1 MSKNVTLPLQK
12 AIAMA
17 HAGKM
22 DEARSLAEE
31 VIQDDPEN
39 EHALYLMS
47 ALADTDEDRQG
58 YLNQVLL
65 ANPEHSDAMKY
76 SDEIATA
83 QLMQVDYSEP
93 IAETVEDLDLDEI
106 VIGQEEQ
113 LPVAQGTQDFIE
125 QSEGNNVPDW
135 LSDEDD
141 FYDEPAETDL
151 TDEIEPLP
159 EWLEEEPVEEEVAV
173 AAMASAN
180 VASADVASAD
190 VAGADASIGEPLDE
204 TDTDQELDTAAAPEI
219 KKAKRR
225 GPSDKLLTV
234 FLVILIVVALAI
246 MGGIGYLVLT
256 QL

>member
-65 ANPEHSDAMKY
+65 VNPEHADAMKY
-76 SDEIATA
+76 SDEIASA

-93 IAETVEDLDLDEI
+93 TAETVEDLDLDEI

-113 LPVAQGTQDFIE
+113 LPVSQGTQDFIE
-125 QSEGNNVPDW
+125 QSDGDNVPDW
-135 LSDEDD
+135 LADEGG
-141 FYDEPAETDL
+141 FYAEPTEADL

-173 AAMASAN
+173 AAMAGAN
-180 VASADVASAD
+180 
-190 VAGADASIGEPLDE
+190 VAGADEAIGDAFDE
-204 TDTDQELDTAAAPEI
+204 IGTDQELDRDAAPEP

-225 GPSDKLLTV
+225 GPSDKLLTII
-234 FLVILIVVALAI
+234 LVILIVVAMAI
-246 MGGIGYLVLT
+246 MGGVAYLVLT

>member
-47 ALADTDEDRQG
+47 ALANTDEDRQG

-65 ANPEHSDAMKY
+65 VNPEHYDAMKY

-83 QLMQVDYSEP
+83 QLMQVEYSEP

-113 LPVAQGTQDFIE
+113 LPVTQGTQDFIE

-135 LSDEDD
+135 LADEEDI
-141 FYDEPAETDL
+141 DEELAEADL
-151 TDEIEPLP
+151 TEEIEPLP
-159 EWLEEEPVEEEVAV
+159 EWLEEEPVTAGEEETPVAEG
-173 AAMASAN
+173 AI
-180 VASADVASAD
+180 
-190 VAGADASIGEPLDE
+190 VAGLDE
-204 TDTDQELDTAAAPEI
+204 TEADQELEPAATPEP
-219 KKAKRR
+219 KKTKRR
-225 GPSDKLLTV
+225 GPSDRILTV
-234 FLVILIVVALAI
+234 MLVILIVVALAI

>member
-65 ANPEHSDAMKY
+65 VNPEHADAMKY
-76 SDEIATA
+76 SDEIASA

-93 IAETVEDLDLDEI
+93 IVETVEDLDLDEI

-113 LPVAQGTQDFIE
+113 LPVSQGTQDFIE
-125 QSEGNNVPDW
+125 QSDGENVPDW
-135 LSDEDD
+135 LADEGG
-141 FYDEPAETDL
+141 FYEEPAEGDL

-159 EWLEEEPVEEEVAV
+159 EWIQEEPIEEKVTV
-173 AAMASAN
+173 AAVASAN
-180 VASADVASAD
+180 VAI
-190 VAGADASIGEPLDE
+190 GDAFDDTG
-204 TDTDQELDTAAAPEI
+204 TDQELDAAAAPEP

-225 GPSDKLLTV
+225 GPSDRLLTV

-246 MGGIGYLVLT
+246 MGGIAFLVIT

>member
-47 ALADTDEDRQG
+47 ALADSDEDRQG

-65 ANPEHSDAMKY
+65 VNPEHSDAMNY

-83 QLMQVDYSEP
+83 QLMQVEYSEP

-113 LPVAQGTQDFIE
+113 LPVTQGTQDFIE

-135 LSDEDD
+135 LADEDD
-141 FYDEPAETDL
+141 IDEELAESDL

-159 EWLEEEPVEEEVAV
+159 EWLEEEPVTAGEEETPVAEV
-173 AAMASAN
+173 AISA
-180 VASADVASAD
+180 
-190 VAGADASIGEPLDE
+190 GLDE
-204 TDTDQELDTAAAPEI
+204 TEADQELEPAATPEP
-219 KKAKRR
+219 KKPKRR
-225 GPSDKLLTV
+225 GPSDRILTV
-234 FLVILIVVALAI
+234 MLIILIVVALAI

>member
-47 ALADTDEDRQG
+47 ALADRDEDRQG

-65 ANPEHSDAMKY
+65 VNPEHSDAMKY

-83 QLMQVDYSEP
+83 QLTRVEYSEP

-141 FYDEPAETDL
+141 FYDEPVETDL

-159 EWLEEEPVEEEVAV
+159 EWLEEEPVTAGEEETPVAEV
-173 AAMASAN
+173 AIG
-180 VASADVASAD
+180 
-190 VAGADASIGEPLDE
+190 AGLDE
-204 TDTDQELDTAAAPEI
+204 TEVDQELEPAATPEP
-219 KKAKRR
+219 KKTKRR
-225 GPSDKLLTV
+225 GPSDRILTV
-234 FLVILIVVALAI
+234 MLVILIVVALAI

>member
-17 HAGKM
+17 HAGKR

-47 ALADTDEDRQG
+47 ALADSDEDRQG

-65 ANPEHSDAMKY
+65 ANPEHYDAMKY

-83 QLMQVDYSEP
+83 QLMHVEYSEP

-113 LPVAQGTQDFIE
+113 LPVAQGTQDFIG

-135 LSDEDD
+135 LADEDD
-141 FYDEPAETDL
+141 IDEEPAEADL
-151 TDEIEPLP
+151 TEEIEPLP
-159 EWLEEEPVEEEVAV
+159 EWLEEEPVTAGEEETTVAEG
-173 AAMASAN
+173 AIG
-180 VASADVASAD
+180 
-190 VAGADASIGEPLDE
+190 AGLDE
-204 TDTDQELDTAAAPEI
+204 TEADQELEPAATPEP
-219 KKAKRR
+219 KKTKRR
-225 GPSDKLLTV
+225 GPSDRILTV
-234 FLVILIVVALAI
+234 MLVILIVVALAI

>member
-65 ANPEHSDAMKY
+65 VNPEHADAMKY
-76 SDEIATA
+76 SDEIASD

-113 LPVAQGTQDFIE
+113 LPVSQGTQDFIE
-125 QSEGNNVPDW
+125 QSDGNNVPDW
-135 LSDEDD
+135 LADEDG
-141 FYDEPAETDL
+141 FYEEPTEAEL
-151 TDEIEPLP
+151 TDKIEPLP
-159 EWLEEEPVEEEVAV
+159 EWLEEEPVSAEEKEVAA
-173 AAMASAN
+173 AAMASAT
-180 VASADVASAD
+180 VAGAD
-190 VAGADASIGEPLDE
+190 VAGADAAIGQPLDE
-204 TDTDQELDTAAAPEI
+204 TVTDQELDKAAAPER

-225 GPSDKLLTV
+225 GPSDKLLTI
-234 FLVILIVVALAI
+234 FLVILIVVAMVI
-246 MGGIGYLVLT
+246 MGGIAYLVIT
-256 QL
+256 QLL